1 MARRGRTAD
10 DAQRG
15 KPKPSLAQ
23 AKVTEVLRT
32 DLEKQLAADWAM
44 PAVLAADA
52 SGQLFPKTL
61 MPLDTAGLAISDA
74 QMAEMVRFAFQA
86 KDEEPAAF
94 AWVRIDVDPP
104 EIISVDLE
112 DGAACVLT
120 PRVDAADGTVAWES
134 AMHAALDE
142 HPRGGSGEGALLM
155 RSGGREQMQADAA
168 LQEIGIAAM
177 ERLKR
182 EVEGRQV
189 VAPEDVAEEMTFDLG
204 AVWGHD
210 EVPSPKSASVG
221 LSERLREL
229 REHAHSFKS
238 STCLYR
244 IRHGS
249 TIYLFALHAVDGL
262 ESGFLLETAVV
273 APGQLLEPP
282 RTGGEDLSTLL
293 GLGDQDE

>member
-10 DAQRG
+10 DAQTG
-15 KPKPSLAQ
+15 KPKLSLAQ

-32 DLEKQLAADWAM
+32 DLEKQLAANWAM

-52 SGQLFPKTL
+52 SGQLLPKTL

-74 QMAEMVRFAFQA
+74 QMADMVHIAFQA
-86 KDEEPAAF
+86 KDEEPVALG
-94 AWVRIDVDPP
+94 WVRIDVDPP
-104 EIISVDLE
+104 EIISVDLD
-112 DGAACVLT
+112 DGATCVLK
-120 PRVDAADGTVAWES
+120 PRLNADGTVAWES
-134 AMHAALDE
+134 ATHAALNE
-142 HPRGGSGEGALLM
+142 LPRGGSGEGALLM

-182 EVEGRQV
+182 EVEDGQL
-189 VAPEDVAEEMTFDLG
+189 VATEDVAEEMTFDLG

-210 EVPSPKSASVG
+210 EVPSPKGASAD

-229 REHAHSFKS
+229 REHAQSFKS

-244 IRHGS
+244 FRHGAS
-249 TIYLFALHAVDGL
+249 VYLFALYLVDEL
-262 ESGFLLETAVV
+262 ESGFLRQTAVV
-273 APGQLLEPP
+273 APGQLMEPQYA
-282 RTGGEDLSTLL
+282 GEDLSTLL
-293 GLGDQDE
+293 GLGDPDE